1 MIDNDL
7 LKMLVCPQSKA
18 LLKFEDG
25 ELVCEKIGLAY
36 PVIDGIPILLIEEAR
51 KIDSKK

>member
-18 LLKFEDG
+18 PLKFKEG
-25 ELVCEKIGLAY
+25 ELLCEKSGLAY
-36 PVIDGIPILLIEEAR
+36 PIIDGIPILLIEEAR